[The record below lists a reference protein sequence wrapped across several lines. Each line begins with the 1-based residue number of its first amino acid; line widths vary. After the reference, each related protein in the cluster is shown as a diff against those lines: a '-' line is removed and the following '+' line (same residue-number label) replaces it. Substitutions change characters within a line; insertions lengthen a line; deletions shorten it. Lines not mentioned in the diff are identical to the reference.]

1 MTDKLFIFA
10 DSLCFF
16 YSIIETAK
24 LNGLNPYAYLK
35 WLFENVVLL
44 SEGESMEHLT
54 PWNCDSV
61 EVNKIML

>member
-1 MTDKLFIFA
+1 M
-10 DSLCFF
+10 
-16 YSIIETAK
+16 ETAK

-61 EVNKIML
+61 EVNKIMH